1 MNINRSLGVN
11 HVCHLFNSLSSCR
24 FSHYWVC
31 KIFPKGFALKFHSD
45 TIDHTMQA
53 QLNSTS
59 RKCSTKLMNSFE
71 QHYKHKLS
79 YLKLEEQKIVQSL
92 KLFHPEQANY
102 VMAQLQQR
110 TWRMKEMYE
119 VLHLNTYV
127 RDGLRPRIANVVARN
142 DYRMSDLIK
151 ESRLISP
158 IRQLNKL

>member
-1 MNINRSLGVN
+1 
-11 HVCHLFNSLSSCR
+11 
-24 FSHYWVC
+24 
-31 KIFPKGFALKFHSD
+31 
-45 TIDHTMQA
+45 
-53 QLNSTS
+53 
-59 RKCSTKLMNSFE
+59 
-71 QHYKHKLS
+71 
-79 YLKLEEQKIVQSL
+79 
-92 KLFHPEQANY
+92 
-102 VMAQLQQR
+102 MAQLQQR